1 MYYNHPKD
9 GFYIEE
15 SKDRQIVIRHYIK
28 EVRINK
34 KSIDGC
40 DGDVIG
46 INNMTLP
53 SEAGTPNLPASSR
66 YITIPKD
73 CSNFDFEIYYNDS
86 TIFSDIDILPASSLK
101 LDTESDEI
109 TVYKDSSIYKNDI
122 FYPDKLLEIS
132 KPVSIRGLDLIL
144 LSVTPFRYNPVK
156 HQLKVY
162 HDISI
167 KLHFNNG
174 KNYCLEDR
182 FRSREWDN
190 ILKNMILNYNII
202 DEYDYDKRNNLRAKG
217 LLKGCDYLIITADD
231 EEMISYADTLRRFRE
246 EQGIA
251 TEVINIDDIGNH
263 PDSIRQFLKNIY
275 DNYDIVP
282 SAVLILGDYP
292 AGSGIGVTTFAMDDH
307 PGGMQYEPYLTD
319 NRLTDFNND
328 GLPEIAVARMPAA
341 DGNEAAGMIYKVIN
355 YERHPYD
362 DASYYD
368 SPVTAMGY
376 EESRWFQLCSE
387 VVNGFFS
394 GIGKHPR
401 RINAIHSGTPSDV
414 WSTGQNT
421 ETVVQYFGP
430 EGCGYI
436 PSTMAHLEDWNGSS
450 QDITN
455 AIQEGTFIIQH
466 RDHGTFKTW
475 GEPYYSTDLIRQLD
489 NERLTFVMSANCMTG
504 DFGFGYGDDD
514 CFAER
519 FMRSEHGAVA
529 VIGASQA
536 SYSYVNDTYVWGFY
550 DNLWNGFLPD
560 YGNEQ
565 SDFQR
570 PAFANVAGKY
580 YLNQSSWPYNH
591 SFKRITYQL
600 FHYFGD
606 AYFQLFSEKPKYLTV
621 SHNDSI
627 PYGVYST
634 AIKADHEAGIAL
646 SVDGNLIATARGT
659 GDYNTVVFTAQP
671 AGSVIK
677 VTVTKQ
683 NHYRHES
690 YIHVMEDPY
699 SDIQDSNN
707 TSIFPNPADNNI
719 TVKGNFEDIKITNS
733 MGQTTFHC
741 TINDN
746 SLTIDCSQ
754 WADGIYILLAR
765 QTDGKIISKKFIIQ

>member
-86 TIFSDIDILPASSLK
+86 TIFSDIDILPASPLK

-263 PDSIRQFLKNIY
+263 PD
-275 DNYDIVP
+275 
-282 SAVLILGDYP
+282 
-292 AGSGIGVTTFAMDDH
+292 
-307 PGGMQYEPYLTD
+307 
-319 NRLTDFNND
+319 
-328 GLPEIAVARMPAA
+328 
-341 DGNEAAGMIYKVIN
+341 
-355 YERHPYD
+355 PYD
-362 DASYYD
+362 
-368 SPVTAMGY
+368 
-376 EESRWFQLCSE
+376 
-387 VVNGFFS
+387 
-394 GIGKHPR
+394 
-401 RINAIHSGTPSDV
+401 
-414 WSTGQNT
+414 
-421 ETVVQYFGP
+421 
-430 EGCGYI
+430 
-436 PSTMAHLEDWNGSS
+436 
-450 QDITN
+450 
-455 AIQEGTFIIQH
+455 
-466 RDHGTFKTW
+466 
-475 GEPYYSTDLIRQLD
+475 
-489 NERLTFVMSANCMTG
+489 
-504 DFGFGYGDDD
+504 
-514 CFAER
+514 
-519 FMRSEHGAVA
+519 
-529 VIGASQA
+529 
-536 SYSYVNDTYVWGFY
+536 
-550 DNLWNGFLPD
+550 
-560 YGNEQ
+560 
-565 SDFQR
+565 
-570 PAFANVAGKY
+570 
-580 YLNQSSWPYNH
+580 
-591 SFKRITYQL
+591 SF
-600 FHYFGD
+600 
-606 AYFQLFSEKPKYLTV
+606 
-621 SHNDSI
+621 
-627 PYGVYST
+627 
-634 AIKADHEAGIAL
+634 
-646 SVDGNLIATARGT
+646 
-659 GDYNTVVFTAQP
+659 
-671 AGSVIK
+671 
-677 VTVTKQ
+677 
-683 NHYRHES
+683 
-690 YIHVMEDPY
+690 
-699 SDIQDSNN
+699 
-707 TSIFPNPADNNI
+707 
-719 TVKGNFEDIKITNS
+719 
-733 MGQTTFHC
+733 
-741 TINDN
+741 
-746 SLTIDCSQ
+746 
-754 WADGIYILLAR
+754 
-765 QTDGKIISKKFIIQ
+765 